1 MTPVTFLPIPEDR
14 ITELC
19 RRNRLRNAELFG
31 SALRQDFCPDSTALG
46 RIGPSARTA
55 IWTNLGF

>member
-1 MTPVTFLPIPEDR
+1 MIPMTFLLIPEDK

-31 SALRQDFCPDSTALG
+31 SVLRQGLVLTAQ
-46 RIGPSARTA
+46 PSD
-55 IWTNLGF
+55 G